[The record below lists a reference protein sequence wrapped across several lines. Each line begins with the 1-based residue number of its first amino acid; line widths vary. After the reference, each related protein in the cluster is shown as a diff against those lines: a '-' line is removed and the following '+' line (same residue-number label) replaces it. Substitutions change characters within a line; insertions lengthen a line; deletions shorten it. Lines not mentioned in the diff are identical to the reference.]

1 MDEDAKPA
9 LYEIRIRGVLSKT
22 LLGAF
27 PDLEAE
33 TQGGETVLRGA
44 LPDQAALHGVFAE
57 IEALG
62 LELLEVHSGR
72 PKPPDSSS
80 VTVTEEGG
88 AP

>member
-1 MDEDAKPA
+1 MDEAAKPE
-9 LYEIRIRGVLSKT
+9 LYEIRIRGVLSDR

-27 PDLEAE
+27 PDLEVE
-33 TQGGETVLRGA
+33 TRGGETVLRR

-62 LELLEVHSGR
+62 LELLEVRRGGPEPSN
-72 PKPPDSSS
+72 SSPVAVS
-80 VTVTEEGG
+80 AEEG